1 MVLTL
6 LSVLREVWCSL
17 PLLSYLLGSLASSWC
32 VSQTSSVAVKR
43 RPKKTIEGSS
53 ESAAPSSV
61 FDVFIAFRSVIGSRS
76 VWLTDA

>member
-1 MVLTL
+1 MFSLVSSL
-6 LSVLREVWCSL
+6 LSWSL
-17 PLLSYLLGSLASSWC
+17 VSSAWY
-32 VSQTSSVAVKR
+32 SPQTSSVAVKR